1 MNILNRIIEQ
11 ASQTPDAP
19 AIIQLH
25 SLTPNGSGDEVHHSY
40 FSLLQGIRALSHVI
54 AAHDSHA
61 LPDNTG
67 QAVNRERALSPVGLI
82 MGNSVEW
89 VVADLALLYANRVE
103 VPVPLAFSVEQA
115 SWLLRD
121 CDLIL
126 TDAIGQQQLERW
138 QQRGLSLEAT
148 IIPVSFDSL
157 SSLPSAPLAPPDA
170 AQETIIKVI
179 HTSGTTSHPKGVQ
192 IRRHGLDALVDAL
205 WQRASQGDYH
215 RYLCLVPLSLLIEQV
230 TAIYMPLTS
239 GGAILLPPVTLPPLG
254 SPGVQA
260 VDRLSLIA
268 AARPTA
274 MTLTPA
280 LVEALAEKARNCT
293 AENRLRSLF
302 GHERLPLLAVGGAP
316 VESEILHGLN
326 QLGIPVYE
334 GYGLSENSSVACWNY
349 RGAHRIGTVGQ
360 PLPHVEIR
368 LADDGEL
375 CLRSTSLF
383 AGYAGDDPS
392 SCHVDADGWLHT
404 GDIARQDDEGFISI
418 VGRKKT
424 MIITANG
431 RNISPE
437 WLETA
442 YRSVPGVVA
451 TIVFGDKRQFLGGI
465 FIINDISNADTIRD
479 AIHDYARQH
488 LNELE
493 QISDPILV
501 PHHPDIMEQLFT
513 VTGRPRR
520 NMVADFLVNHEVT
533 VG

>member
-1 MNILNRIIEQ
+1 MNILNRIIVQ
-11 ASQTPDAP
+11 ANRTPDAS
-19 AIIQLH
+19 AMIQLH
-25 SLTPNGSGDEVHHSY
+25 ALTPDGGGDEIHYSY
-40 FSLLQGIRALSHVI
+40 AALLQAMQALSAVI
-54 AAHDSHA
+54 AAHDALLPHNHGDQVNDGGQA
-61 LPDNTG
+61 LP
-67 QAVNRERALSPVGLI
+67 SVGLI
-82 MGNSVEW
+82 MGNSMEW
-89 VVADLALLYANRVE
+89 VISDLALLYAERVE
-103 VPVPLAFSVEQA
+103 VPVPLAFSAEQA
-115 SWLLRD
+115 AWLLRD
-121 CDLIL
+121 CNLIL
-126 TDAIGQQQLERW
+126 TDTVGARQLDVWR
-138 QQRGLSLEAT
+138 QRGLSLNAT
-148 IIPVSFDSL
+148 VIPVDFPSL
-157 SSLPSAPLAPPDA
+157 SSLPVASTAPPDA
-170 AQETIIKVI
+170 TQETIIKVI
-179 HTSGTTSHPKGVQ
+179 HTSGTTSRPKGVQ

-260 VDRLSLIA
+260 ADRLSLIA

-280 LVEALAEKARNCT
+280 LVEALAQKAKGCT
-293 AENRLRSLF
+293 AENRLESLF
-302 GHERLPLLAVGGAP
+302 GHDRLPLLAVGGAP
-316 VESEILHGLN
+316 VESDILHGLN
-326 QLGIPVYE
+326 HVGIPVYE

-360 PLPHVEIR
+360 PLPHVEVR

-392 SCHVDADGWLHT
+392 SCHVDADGWLLT
-404 GDIARQDDEGFISI
+404 GDIARQDADGFISI
-418 VGRKKT
+418 IGRKKT

-442 YRSVPGVVA
+442 YRSIPGVVA

-465 FIINDISNADTIRD
+465 FILEDITRAD
-479 AIHDYARQH
+479 AIRHAIHTYARQH

-493 QISDPILV
+493 QISDPILL
-501 PHHPDIMEQLFT
+501 PHRPDIMEQLFT

>member
-1 MNILNRIIEQ
+1 MNILNRIVEQ
-11 ASQTPDAP
+11 ASHTPDAP
-19 AIIQLH
+19 AIIQLQNAGGETH
-25 SLTPNGSGDEVHHSY
+25 Y
-40 FSLLQGIRALSHVI
+40 CYASLLKDVRVLAADILARETSQGDAQ
-54 AAHDSHA
+54 
-61 LPDNTG
+61 PK
-67 QAVNRERALSPVGLI
+67 PVGLI
-82 MGNSVEW
+82 MGNSAEW

-103 VPVPLAFSVEQA
+103 VPVPLAFSAEQA
-115 SWLLRD
+115 AWLLRD
-121 CDLIL
+121 CDVIL
-126 TDAIGQQQLERW
+126 TDAIGQQQLEVWR
-138 QQRGLSLEAT
+138 QRGLSLDAT
-148 IIPVSFDSL
+148 LIPITL
-157 SSLPSAPLAPPDA
+157 SDLPGLPAGASEPPDA
-170 AQETIIKVI
+170 AQDTIIKVI
-179 HTSGTTSHPKGVQ
+179 HTSGTTSQPKGVQ

-205 WQRASQGDYH
+205 WQRAAQGDYH

-239 GGAILLPPVTLPPLG
+239 GGAIVLPPVTLPPLG

-260 VDRLSLIA
+260 ADRLPLIA
-268 AARPTA
+268 SARPTA

-280 LVEALAEKARNCT
+280 LVEALAEKAWGC
-293 AENRLRSLF
+293 AQENRLQALF
-302 GHERLPLLAVGGAP
+302 GHDRLPLLAVGGAP
-316 VESEILHGLN
+316 VDSDILLGLN

-360 PLPHVEIR
+360 PLAHVEIR

-375 CLRSTSLF
+375 CLRSSSLF
-383 AGYAGDDPS
+383 AGYAGEDPS

-404 GDIARQDDEGFISI
+404 GDIARQDDNGFISI
-418 VGRKKT
+418 IGRKKT

-442 YRSVPGVVA
+442 YRSVPGVLTA
-451 TIVFGDKRQFLGGI
+451 IVFGDKQQFLGGI
-465 FIINDISNADTIRD
+465 FIVNDISKADSIRQ

-493 QISDPILV
+493 QINNPILL

-520 NMVADFLVNHEVT
+520 NAVADFLAKNEVNVE
-533 VG
+533 